1 MSLMHSFLCLI
12 INPGKGEFYSNMIR
26 LVRVTTSE
34 KYENNEYYSAEVH
47 AYSSLL
53 ILQKIYYPTSD
64 YTFGTLIPC

>member
-12 INPGKGEFYSNMIR
+12 INSGKGEFYSNMIR

-34 KYENNEYYSAEVH
+34 KYENNEYYSAEVY